1 MWNACGLVSEVSL
14 DLVKHDIIKRSETP
28 RTAGVTKGPEVKT
41 DISCHQTEKW
51 AKKQIHKLLN
61 SHYYLYI
68 STGNIL
74 GYTVHYTYTSY
85 CTSSL
90 AWFYSTSHFQQLSEV
105 ALSELPSAPADQ
117 VTLQPH
123 LWSVLE
129 LQPQL
134 TSLGEGGA
142 STIHTLIH
150 TNGHISVNSPDPQ
163 PGEPGD

>member
-1 MWNACGLVSEVSL
+1 MG
-14 DLVKHDIIKRSETP
+14 KET
-28 RTAGVTKGPEVKT
+28 
-41 DISCHQTEKW
+41 DSQTVEL
-51 AKKQIHKLLN
+51 ILLPV
-61 SHYYLYI
+61 HVQVY
-68 STGNIL
+68 GNIL

-105 ALSELPSAPADQ
+105 ALSELPSAPADH

-142 STIHTLIH
+142 SIIHTLIH

-163 PGEPGD
+163 PGEPGEPGD